1 MQEKTMTNHPAVVAL
16 QKACKGLLFPS
27 ESEAKLEPFLWTN
40 GNTLTQARLL
50 DLSGSPK
57 NTPIEEMTLDSLF
70 RVVPKEERP
79 PFDKLAK
86 VLQEQLSTIKVY
98 KLGEQPEKQV
108 FIVGKTTDGQ
118 WAGLKTMVV
127 ET

>member
-1 MQEKTMTNHPAVVAL
+1 MTNHPAVVAL

-27 ESEAKLEPFLWTN
+27 ESEANLEPFLWQN
-40 GNTLTQARLL
+40 GSTLTQTRLL
-50 DLSGSPK
+50 DLSGSRK
-57 NTPIEEMTLDSLF
+57 STPIEEMTLESFF
-70 RVVPKEERP
+70 RVVPNEERP

-86 VLQEQLSTIKVY
+86 VLQEHLSTIKVY

-118 WAGLKTMVV
+118 WAGLKTTVV